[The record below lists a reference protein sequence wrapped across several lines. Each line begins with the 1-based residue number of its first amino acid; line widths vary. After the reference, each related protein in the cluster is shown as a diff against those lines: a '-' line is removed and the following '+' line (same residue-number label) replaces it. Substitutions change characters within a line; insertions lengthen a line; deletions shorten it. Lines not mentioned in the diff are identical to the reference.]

1 MPLHSAPQHT
11 IFALR
16 TGEISMTM
24 TPHDS
29 SNHFT
34 RRVTYR
40 IPLLGRI
47 ARETA
52 EGDADTPFYAIAM
65 VVGLW
70 GSAILIWGY
79 PGLIIPALILVAVM
93 FLTLIRITLG

>member
-1 MPLHSAPQHT
+1 
-11 IFALR
+11 
-16 TGEISMTM
+16 MTM
-24 TPHDS
+24 TSDDT

-34 RRVTYR
+34 RKITYR

-47 ARETA
+47 ARETV
-52 EGDADTPFYAIAM
+52 EGDEDTPFYAIAM

-70 GSAILIWGY
+70 GSAVLIWGY
-79 PGLIIPALILVAVM
+79 AGLIIPALILVAVM